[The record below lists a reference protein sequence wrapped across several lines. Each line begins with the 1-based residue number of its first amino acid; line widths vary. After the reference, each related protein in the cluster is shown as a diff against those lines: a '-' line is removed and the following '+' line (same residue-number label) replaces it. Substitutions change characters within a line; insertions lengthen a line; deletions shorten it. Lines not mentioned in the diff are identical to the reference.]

1 MLEPVARNWPIAST
15 VALQHHERWDGQGYP
30 SGIRGRELLVE
41 AQVVAICHRYLAA
54 IEPRPHRPGISPQE
68 AFELLLTLSGALVSR
83 EVLEAFTGS
92 VALYPI
98 GCLIRLSGGAGGEVV
113 PGGHPTRP
121 NVRLLWDEAG
131 QQVKVPRVLALAD
144 SPTMFV
150 DAVGRP
156 STVPGAD
163 AVRHDRRA

>member
-1 MLEPVARNWPIAST
+1 MARDT
-15 VALQHHERWDGQGYP
+15 P

-68 AFELLLTLSGALVSR
+68 VFELLLTLSGALVSR

-92 VALYPI
+92 IALYPI
-98 GCLIRLSGGAGGEVV
+98 GCLIRLSGGAEGEVV
-113 PGGHPTRP
+113 LGGHPTRP
-121 NVRLLWDEAG
+121 NVRILWDASRRPLE
-131 QQVKVPRVLALAD
+131 VPRILALGD
-144 SPTMFV
+144 SPTMLV

-156 STVPGAD
+156 PTVPGAD
-163 AVRHDRRA
+163 AVRPHPRR